1 MEEDHKNE
9 GYGSIVL
16 VTRKN
21 IQRKTRK
28 YERTEKKKILR
39 KNSHCVFLWMGRIRK
54 IFFAKMV
61 YHDLP
66 VENKKNK
73 GKNHHKK

>member
-21 IQRKTRK
+21 IQQKTRK
-28 YERTEKKKILR
+28 YERTEKKKSLR
-39 KNSHCVFLWMGRIRK
+39 KNSHCLFVNG
-54 IFFAKMV
+54 
-61 YHDLP
+61 
-66 VENKKNK
+66 KKYPLERYFSLRWYTMISK
-73 GKNHHKK
+73 

>member
-1 MEEDHKNE
+1 MEDHKNE

-28 YERTEKKKILR
+28 YERTEKKKSLR
-39 KNSHCVFLWMGRIRK
+39 KNSHCVFL
-54 IFFAKMV
+54 
-61 YHDLP
+61 
-66 VENKKNK
+66 
-73 GKNHHKK
+73 

>member
-28 YERTEKKKILR
+28 YERTEKKK
-39 KNSHCVFLWMGRIRK
+39 KF
-54 IFFAKMV
+54 
-61 YHDLP
+61 
-66 VENKKNK
+66 
-73 GKNHHKK
+73 